1 MRRIP
6 ALPPSIV
13 DLGRALRDLRQE
25 RGLLVADLAWMAD
38 MHPTYLA
45 RVERGRANPSWLEL
59 CDLASALGVLVS
71 AVAQDAED
79 TARATRMGVARCRV
93 PRRGR

>member
-1 MRRIP
+1 MP
-6 ALPPSIV
+6 ALPPSTA
-13 DLGRALRDLRQE
+13 DLGRVLSDLRQE
-25 RGLLVADLAWMAD
+25 RGLTVADLAWMAN

-45 RVERGRANPSWLEL
+45 RVERGCANPSWLEL
-59 CDLASALGVLVS
+59 CDLASAFGVLVS

-79 TARATRMGVARCRV
+79 TARATRMEVTRCRV